1 MADLRPLGSE
11 RLEGID
17 KLKRIMEIARYNE
30 VPKNEINENSTLDYT
45 ITLADGNTYGIVRER
60 LGYIIK
66 KGLNESTLDY
76 SDSIRH
82 RKYHRSYSE
91 AMKKLNLVA
100 GELNRLYENTEGIS
114 LIGEQPESKKKFILK
129 QNSPKSGLGNSSAP
143 DMGGTPP
150 PPPPAPDMGGTP
162 PPPPPAPDMEGMP
175 PPPPAP
181 DMGGTPPPPPPAPD
195 MGGMPPSD
203 ESTSFDPT
211 GGSEPMPGMGDEE
224 EPMPGM
230 GDDPMMGSD
239 EEPMPGMGDEDTSED
254 EETGGT
260 ATLKTIQ
267 KLTGRLSQKI
277 RTFDKEKGLDSQ
289 DIKYVLNSVI
299 SAIDLSKLDDED
311 RDNILDKLEEY
322 DEYDEGSEGDLNLG
336 DENGTDIPIDDLSS
350 EDEEEPMP
358 GMGGDEMPLPDSELK
373 TESKVERVLS
383 KYFDIKLSEKPLL
396 QEKRTVNFLK
406 QKLQKINVKK
416 EIESM
421 CESLEQRI
429 SANIVLKENENA
441 KFIGKTNKD
450 NLIFS
455 VNKKQIKVTPRG
467 RII

>member
-30 VPKNEINENSTLDYT
+30 VPKKEINENSTLDYT
-45 ITLADGNTYGIVRER
+45 ITLADGHTYGIVRER

-100 GELNRLYENTEGIS
+100 GELNRLHENTEGIS

-129 QNSPKSGLGNSSAP
+129 QNKPKSDLGSGSSP
-143 DMGGTPP
+143 DMG
-150 PPPPAPDMGGTP
+150 
-162 PPPPPAPDMEGMP
+162 GMP

-181 DMGGTPPPPPPAPD
+181 DMGATPPPPAAPD
-195 MGGMPPSD
+195 MAGMPPSD
-203 ESTSFDPT
+203 DSASFNPT
-211 GGSEPMPGMGDEE
+211 GGD

-230 GDDPMMGSD
+230 GDDPMMGSDEEPMPGMGSD

-336 DENGTDIPIDDLSS
+336 DENGVDIPMDDLSS
-350 EDEEEPMP
+350 EDGEAPMP